1 MTNSQAWLA
10 LLLAIGAEIA
20 GTSLLKLSEGLTR
33 PWPTVL
39 LLLAY
44 GCAIALVARVVTV
57 IPLGITY
64 AFWSGIGTLAVV
76 LVGALVYRQFLSMSQ
91 MVGIA
96 LIVAGVII
104 VNLGGDVQ
112 SQKESSPFE
121 TLKINTVEHKVIR
134 SHVPGRRDIKEDEIL
149 FRHILYE
156 MGLVRGNAIRV
167 IGLEPPMLPALC
179 RDTTIN
185 HISRV

>member
-76 LVGALVYRQFLSMSQ
+76 LVGALAYRQFLSMSQ

-104 VNLGGDVQ
+104 VNLGGEVQ
-112 SQKESSPFE
+112 S
-121 TLKINTVEHKVIR
+121 
-134 SHVPGRRDIKEDEIL
+134 
-149 FRHILYE
+149 
-156 MGLVRGNAIRV
+156 
-167 IGLEPPMLPALC
+167 
-179 RDTTIN
+179 
-185 HISRV
+185 